1 MMINDSRRDFRQR
14 LLTFFCSLL
23 FASFLP
29 FQAAAIVDANSAS
42 NTNAPPDGSPWANV
56 GLIASGASGTYIGG
70 GWVLT
75 ASHVGA
81 GSIALAGS
89 AFTPDG
95 TSLRLT
101 NSDGSATDLILFHL
115 TKNPPLPSV
124 PLVSSTPAALSQ
136 IDLIGFGHIAGSV
149 QTNIGSYTGFYW
161 SDSGFKSWGNNK
173 VNVGGTQIINIGFGN
188 LTAFLMDF
196 TTPGVLGLAGQT
208 SDEAEVSAGD
218 SGGAAF
224 VKNGATWQLAGIL
237 DAEGVQ
243 NNQPAATAVYNDG
256 TYAADIATYRGQ
268 IMSVLNASPVPSL
281 SISNSGT
288 TALVSWADTGIS
300 YNLLSAA
307 GFNNSSWTS
316 VSATRYSA
324 NGLINVVLSGNGPPL
339 FLRLQH
345 P

>member
-1 MMINDSRRDFRQR
+1 MIISLSMLDLIR
-14 LLTFFCSLL
+14 LPTFLGCLLLASLV
-23 FASFLP
+23 P
-29 FQAAAIVDANSAS
+29 FPAAAIVDANSAS
-42 NTNAPPDGSPWANV
+42 NTNAPADGSPWGNV
-56 GLIASGASGTYIGG
+56 GLIESGASGTYLGG

-75 ASHVGA
+75 ASHVGV
-81 GSIALAGS
+81 GNIALSGATF
-89 AFTPDG
+89 APDG

-115 TKNPPLPSV
+115 TKNPPLPSL
-124 PLVSSTPAALSQ
+124 PLVTSTPAALSQ

-161 SDSGFKSWGNNK
+161 SDTGFKSWGNNK
-173 VNVGGTQIINIGFGN
+173 VNVGGTQVINIGFGN
-188 LTAFLMDF
+188 LTTFVMDF
-196 TTPGVLGLAGQT
+196 TAPGMLGLTAQT

-243 NNQPAATAVYNDG
+243 NNQPASTAVYNDG
-256 TYAADIATYRGQ
+256 TYAADIATYRNQ
-268 IMSVLNASPVPSL
+268 IISVLNSSPVPSL
-281 SISNSGT
+281 SIVSSGT
-288 TALVSWADTGIS
+288 SGLVSWADTGVN
-300 YNLLSAA
+300 YNLQSATI
-307 GFNNSSWTS
+307 FNSSSWTS
-316 VSATRYSA
+316 VSATRYSS
-324 NGLINVVLSGNGPPL
+324 NGLINVVLPETGGPR